1 MSCNSMKKIYDIID
15 RENISYTKFY
25 EKVGSNN
32 KEITKN
38 YHEHLKGLNKTSK
51 QNQKIQNEL
60 FA

>member
-38 YHEHLKGLNKTSK
+38 YHEHLKGLNKNIEAKPKNSK
-51 QNQKIQNEL
+51 
-60 FA
+60 